1 MAKKAT
7 IKDVAKAAEVSVATV
22 SYVMNNRTDIKITEE
37 TKKKVL
43 QVANLLNYS
52 PNQAAK
58 ALATQYKNMIAII
71 MPETG
76 SVLSEAE
83 NMHTLKML
91 THFFHK
97 EHFDLLLLDP
107 STCERYDR
115 ADAII
120 CYNISTTQF
129 HALGD
134 NNFVPLI
141 ALDCFVNDPLFF
153 QINSSSELYRKASE
167 AFESE
172 PFRYVFLQSPNKERM
187 QYLKNDLGSDNITF
201 ISSLSDCE
209 KIKNSN
215 IITGDIVLSRIL
227 GHTNNVC
234 YVDGLFESKENV
246 LLSCIKDAINRVK
259 VTEHNFLTS

>member
-7 IKDVAKAAEVSVATV
+7 IKDVAKEAGVSVATV
-22 SYVMNNRTDIKITEE
+22 SYVMNNRTDVKITDE

-58 ALATQYKNMIAII
+58 ALATQHKSTIAIV
-71 MPETG
+71 MPKTG
-76 SVLSEAE
+76 SILAEAE
-83 NMHTLKML
+83 NMHILEML
-91 THFFHK
+91 SHFFHT
-97 EHFDLLLLDP
+97 ENYDMILLD
-107 STCERYDR
+107 SSICEKYER

-120 CYNISTTQF
+120 CYNISTRQF

-141 ALDCFVNDPLFF
+141 ALNCFVNDPLFF
-153 QINSSSELYRKASE
+153 QINTDASQYRKAAEDFKGKSYK
-167 AFESE
+167 
-172 PFRYVFLQSPNKERM
+172 YVFLKSPNEERNQYRCNELGTENTLFVSSLKEC
-187 QYLKNDLGSDNITF
+187 DNIDTP
-201 ISSLSDCE
+201 
-209 KIKNSN
+209 N

-227 GHTNNVC
+227 GHSHNVC
-234 YVDGLFESKENV
+234 YIDDLSVNKENT

-259 VTEHNFLTS
+259 VTEHNILIR